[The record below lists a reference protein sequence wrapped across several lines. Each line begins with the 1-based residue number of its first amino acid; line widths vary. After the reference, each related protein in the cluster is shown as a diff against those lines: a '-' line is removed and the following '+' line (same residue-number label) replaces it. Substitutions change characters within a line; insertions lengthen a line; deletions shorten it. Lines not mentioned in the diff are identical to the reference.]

1 MTESGADGGVA
12 QKIRSR
18 YSQRQVKQSL
28 GLFYSIFLFSMG
40 IAIWQLLALSF
51 DHMMIAIVMALLAGQ
66 IGMAIEKWLYEG
78 EQFSYSEYLGR

>member
-1 MTESGADGGVA
+1 
-12 QKIRSR
+12 
-18 YSQRQVKQSL
+18 
-28 GLFYSIFLFSMG
+28 MG

-51 DHMMIAIVMALLAGQ
+51 DHMMIAIVIALLAGQ